1 VKIETLLREI
11 QPSAV
16 VGPQDRNVLG
26 VVCDSRQI
34 SEGCVFVAVPGNK
47 QDGWSFVDDAI
58 ERGAVA
64 IVSEHDGSA
73 KRDICQI
80 RVCDVRKALA
90 ELSCAFYDKPSGK
103 LKIAGITGTNG
114 KTTTAYMI
122 RNAMRAAGWK
132 PGLLGTIE
140 YEIGERVIPAAR
152 TTPEAPA
159 LQSML
164 AQMVNSGCKS
174 AVMEVSSHALDQKRT
189 FGIDYDTAVFTN
201 LTRDHLDYHETFEKY
216 FDAKSLLFKGLGKG
230 NKRAAA
236 VINSDDPWGQR
247 LIKMADMKADVLTYG
262 IESDALVKASSLSLN
277 SHGSSFTVHTPWGNE
292 PIHIKFLGRFNVH
305 NALAAIAACGA
316 MGIPLKTIIESL
328 SEMTLVLGRL
338 EEVRNGKNGKGFRVF
353 VDYAHTDDALENVLK
368 TLRELNPK
376 RLIVVFG
383 CGGNRDRTKRP
394 LMGQIAARL
403 ADYSIITSDNPRK
416 EDPAQIITEIRQGFG
431 ASGNFETIEDRA
443 EAIKRSIE
451 IATKGDIIL
460 IAGKGH
466 ENFQEFANTIVPFD
480 DRQVVKR
487 FW

>member
-1 VKIETLLREI
+1 MKIETLVREI

-16 VGPQDRNVLG
+16 VGPQDPDVLG

-34 SEGCVFVAVPGNK
+34 TKGCVFVAIPGNK
-47 QDGWSFVDDAI
+47 QDGWSFVDDAV

-73 KRDICQI
+73 RRDICQI
-80 RVCDVRKALA
+80 RVSDARKALA
-90 ELSCAFYDKPSGK
+90 ELSCAFHDNPSRK

-122 RNAMRAAGWK
+122 RNAMRAASWK

-174 AVMEVSSHALDQKRT
+174 AVMEVSSHALNQKRT
-189 FGIDYDTAVFTN
+189 LGIDYDAAVFTN

-216 FDAKSLLFKGLGKG
+216 FEAKSLLFKGLGNG
-230 NKRAAA
+230 NKHASA
-236 VINSDDPWGQR
+236 VVNSDDPWGQK
-247 LIKMADMKADVLTYG
+247 LNKMADLKADILTYG
-262 IESDALVKASSLSLN
+262 IESDALVKATNVSLN
-277 SHGSSFTVHTPWGNE
+277 SHGSSFIVCTPWGNE
-292 PIHIKFLGRFNVH
+292 PIHVKFLGRFNIH

-316 MGIPLKTIIESL
+316 MGIPLKTIIGSL

-338 EEVRNGKNGKGFRVF
+338 EEVVNGKGFRVF

-383 CGGNRDRTKRP
+383 CGGNRDKTKRP

-403 ADYSIITSDNPRK
+403 ANYSIVTSDNPRK
-416 EDPAQIITEIRQGFG
+416 EDPATIIAEIRQGFG

-443 EAIKRSIE
+443 QAIKRSIE
-451 IATKGDIIL
+451 IAAKGDIIL